1 MGTLQEKDIEA
12 MTVQELRTTLRQV
25 YDVFFSLAA
34 FFCYCFCG
42 HANSCSL
49 FEHVERL

>member
-1 MGTLQEKDIEA
+1 MGTLQDDQKDIEA

-34 FFCYCFCG
+34 FLLLLLWTCKF
-42 HANSCSL
+42 L
-49 FEHVERL
+49 FFV